1 MLIKKYQIQV
11 VYWLQLFWVQKLLK
25 LRITYL
31 HNSKYIS
38 SEEFS
43 KLTVGNVKARLKE
56 DDLVN
61 KTDFDNKLTS
71 FNWRITSNKTK
82 HSEVQKELNDL
93 ITKDYN
99 FFLGKIY
106 STSID
111 GSQNTF
117 VYQPAVDA
125 LELKKD

>member
-11 VYWLQLFWVQKLLK
+11 VYWLQLFWVQKLLN

-99 FFLGKIY
+99 FFLGKMY

>member
-11 VYWLQLFWVQKLLK
+11 VYWLQLFWMQKLLK

-43 KLTVGNVKARLKE
+43 KLTVENVKARLKE

-117 VYQPAVDA
+117 AYQSAVDA

>member
-11 VYWLQLFWVQKLLK
+11 VYWLQLFWVQKLLN

-43 KLTVGNVKARLKE
+43 KLTAENVKARLKE

-99 FFLGKIY
+99 FFLGKMY

>member
-43 KLTVGNVKARLKE
+43 KLTVENVKARLKE

-99 FFLGKIY
+99 FFLGKLY

>member
-11 VYWLQLFWVQKLLK
+11 VYWLQLFWVQKLLN

-93 ITKDYN
+93 ITKGYN

>member
-11 VYWLQLFWVQKLLK
+11 VYWLQLFWMQKLLK

-43 KLTVGNVKARLKE
+43 KLTVENVKARLKE
-56 DDLVN
+56 DHLVN

-99 FFLGKIY
+99 FFLGKMY

>member
-31 HNSKYIS
+31 HNSQYIS

>member
-11 VYWLQLFWVQKLLK
+11 VYWLQLFWMQKLLK

-43 KLTVGNVKARLKE
+43 KLTVENVKARLKE

-93 ITKDYN
+93 ITKAYN

>member
-82 HSEVQKELNDL
+82 SSEVQKELNDL

>member
-11 VYWLQLFWVQKLLK
+11 VYWLQLFWMPKLLK

-43 KLTVGNVKARLKE
+43 KLTAENVKARLKE

-99 FFLGKIY
+99 FFLGKMY

>member
-11 VYWLQLFWVQKLLK
+11 VYWLQLFWMQKLLK

-43 KLTVGNVKARLKE
+43 KLTAENVKAKLKE

-71 FNWRITSNKTK
+71 FNWRISSNKTK

-99 FFLGKIY
+99 FFLGKIS

-111 GSQNTF
+111 GSQNIF

>member
-43 KLTVGNVKARLKE
+43 KLTVENVKARLKE

>member
-11 VYWLQLFWVQKLLK
+11 VYWLQLFWMQKLLK

-43 KLTVGNVKARLKE
+43 KLTVENVKARLKE

-99 FFLGKIY
+99 FFLGKTY
-106 STSID
+106 STSIY

>member
-11 VYWLQLFWVQKLLK
+11 VYWLQLFWMPKLLK

-43 KLTVGNVKARLKE
+43 KLTVENVKARLKE

-99 FFLGKIY
+99 FFLGKMY

>member
-11 VYWLQLFWVQKLLK
+11 VYWLQLFWMPKLLK

-99 FFLGKIY
+99 FFLGKMY

>member
-11 VYWLQLFWVQKLLK
+11 VYWLQLFWMQKLLK

-43 KLTVGNVKARLKE
+43 KLTVENVKARLKE

-99 FFLGKIY
+99 FFLGKMY

>member
-1 MLIKKYQIQV
+1 M
-11 VYWLQLFWVQKLLK
+11 QKLLK

-43 KLTVGNVKARLKE
+43 KLTVENVKARLKE

-71 FNWRITSNKTK
+71 FN
-82 HSEVQKELNDL
+82 
-93 ITKDYN
+93 
-99 FFLGKIY
+99 
-106 STSID
+106 
-111 GSQNTF
+111 
-117 VYQPAVDA
+117 
-125 LELKKD
+125 

>member
-1 MLIKKYQIQV
+1 M

-93 ITKDYN
+93 ITKGYN